1 MDKGKRGYPDYKRQ
15 SYELLPRQWRSGWVL
30 KGIFVLLCLS
40 VSFGS
45 ETARGVKSLQEK
57 RREIVGGKLESGRM
71 HINDNG
77 RKKAGVGLVYYMYTV
92 VKNCIMKTRREKSA
106 NPYQDIL
113 NFPENWG
120 YCSKPSA
127 ERGASSWSLDED
139 QGILLCFSV
148 QQIILLPGSGED
160 ETNRLFGATACSC

>member
-1 MDKGKRGYPDYKRQ
+1 
-15 SYELLPRQWRSGWVL
+15 
-30 KGIFVLLCLS
+30 VLLCLS

-113 NFPENWG
+113 NFPEN
-120 YCSKPSA
+120 
-127 ERGASSWSLDED
+127 
-139 QGILLCFSV
+139 
-148 QQIILLPGSGED
+148 
-160 ETNRLFGATACSC
+160 